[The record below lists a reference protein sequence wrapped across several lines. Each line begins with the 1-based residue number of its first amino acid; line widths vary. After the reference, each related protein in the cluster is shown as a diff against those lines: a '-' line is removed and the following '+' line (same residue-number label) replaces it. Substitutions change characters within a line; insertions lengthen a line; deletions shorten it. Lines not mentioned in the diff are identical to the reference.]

1 MNNMTRTDTATYTEV
16 DIFREIK
23 DITQTLKD
31 LKIADITNQY
41 YLVEFNNRKNSRV
54 HGMCTYI
61 GTLDGIPRYKITIN
75 KAYLQNS
82 DPQSVHDTIVHEVL
96 HSIPGCMNHGKKWSY
111 CARQFMTA
119 LPQFNISRCTN
130 NEGFNNYLK
139 KAMETQ
145 AKYTIICK
153 KCGAR
158 FYKTRKSQWMDYLM
172 RGDKCCAYHKNCG
185 GDFEV
190 IQNH

>member
-23 DITQTLKD
+23 DIIQTLKD

-54 HGMCTYI
+54 LGMCTYI

-96 HSIPGCMNHGKKWSY
+96 HSIPGCMNHGEKWSY
-111 CARQFMTA
+111 YARQFMTA

-130 NEGFNNYLK
+130 NEGFKNYLK

-172 RGDKCCAYHKNCG
+172 RGGKCYAYHRGCG

>member
-1 MNNMTRTDTATYTEV
+1 MNNMTRTDTAIYTEV

-23 DITQTLKD
+23 DIIQTLKD

-54 HGMCTYI
+54 LGMCTYI
-61 GTLDGIPRYKITIN
+61 GTLNGNPRYKITIN

-96 HSIPGCMNHGKKWSY
+96 HSIPGCMNHGEKWNY
-111 CARQFMTA
+111 YARQFMTA
-119 LPQFNISRCTN
+119 LPQFNISRCSN

-172 RGDKCCAYHKNCG
+172 RGGKCCAYHKNCD

>member
-1 MNNMTRTDTATYTEV
+1 MNNMTRTDTATYTDV

-23 DITQTLKD
+23 DIIQTLKD

-54 HGMCTYI
+54 LGMCTYI
-61 GTLDGIPRYKITIN
+61 GTLDEIPRYKITIN

-96 HSIPGCMNHGKKWSY
+96 HSIPGCMNHGEKWSY
-111 CARQFMTA
+111 YARQFMTA

-172 RGDKCCAYHKNCG
+172 RGGKCCAYHRNCG

>member
-1 MNNMTRTDTATYTEV
+1 MNNMTRTDTATYTDA

-61 GTLDGIPRYKITIN
+61 GTLNGIPRYKITIN
-75 KAYLQNS
+75 RAYLQNS
-82 DPQSVHDTIVHEVL
+82 DSQSVHDTIAHEVL
-96 HSIPGCMNHGKKWSY
+96 HSIPGCMNHGKKWNY

-119 LPQFNISRCTN
+119 LPQFNISRCTD

-139 KAMETQ
+139 RTMETQ

-158 FYKTRKSQWMDYLM
+158 FYKTRKSQWMEYVM
-172 RGDKCCAYHKNCG
+172 QGGKCYAHHRGCG

>member
-1 MNNMTRTDTATYTEV
+1 MNNMTRTDTATYTDV
-16 DIFREIK
+16 DIFREIE
-23 DITQTLKD
+23 DITQTLKN

-75 KAYLQNS
+75 RAYLQNS
-82 DPQSVHDTIVHEVL
+82 DSQSVHDTIAHEVL
-96 HSIPGCMNHGKKWSY
+96 HSIPGCMNHGEKWNY
-111 CARQFMTA
+111 YARQFMTA
-119 LPQFNISRCTN
+119 LPQFNISRCSN

-139 KAMETQ
+139 RAMETQ

-158 FYKTRKSQWMDYLM
+158 FYKARKSQWMEYIM
-172 RGDKCCAYHKNCG
+172 GGGKCYAHHRGCG

>member
-23 DITQTLKD
+23 DIIQTLKN

-54 HGMCTYI
+54 LGMCTYI

-96 HSIPGCMNHGKKWSY
+96 HSIPGCMDHGEKWSY
-111 CARQFMTA
+111 YARQFMTA

-172 RGDKCCAYHKNCG
+172 RGGKCYAHHRNCG

>member
-54 HGMCTYI
+54 LGMCTYI

-82 DPQSVHDTIVHEVL
+82 DPQSVHDTIAHEVL
-96 HSIPGCMNHGKKWSY
+96 HSIPGCMNHGEKWNY
-111 CARQFMTA
+111 YARQFMTA
-119 LPQFNISRCTN
+119 LPQFNISRCGN
-130 NEGFNNYLK
+130 NEGFKNYLK

-172 RGDKCCAYHKNCG
+172 RGGKCYAYHRGCG

>member
-54 HGMCTYI
+54 LGMCTYI

-82 DPQSVHDTIVHEVL
+82 DPQSVHDTIAHEVL
-96 HSIPGCMNHGKKWSY
+96 HSIPGCMNHGEKWNY
-111 CARQFMTA
+111 YARQFMTA
-119 LPQFNISRCTN
+119 LPQFNISRCGN

-172 RGDKCCAYHKNCG
+172 RGGKCYAYHRGCG

>member
-1 MNNMTRTDTATYTEV
+1 MNNMTRTDTATYTDV

-23 DITQTLKD
+23 DIIQTLKD

-41 YLVEFNNRKNSRV
+41 YLVEFNSRKNSRV
-54 HGMCTYI
+54 HGACTYI
-61 GTLDGIPRYKITIN
+61 GTCNGIPRYKITIN
-75 KAYLQNS
+75 RAYLQNS
-82 DPQSVHDTIVHEVL
+82 DPQSVHDTIAHEVL
-96 HSIPGCMNHGKKWSY
+96 HSIPGCMNHGKKWNY
-111 CARQFMTA
+111 YARQFMTA

-158 FYKTRKSQWMDYLM
+158 FYKTRKSQWMEYIM
-172 RGDKCCAYHKNCG
+172 EGGKCYAHHRGCG

>member
-1 MNNMTRTDTATYTEV
+1 MNNMTRTDTAIYTEV

-54 HGMCTYI
+54 LGTCTYI

-96 HSIPGCMNHGKKWSY
+96 HSIPGCMNHGEKWSY
-111 CARQFMTA
+111 YARQFMTA

-130 NEGFNNYLK
+130 NEGFKNYLK

-172 RGDKCCAYHKNCG
+172 RGGKCYAYHRGCG

>member
-1 MNNMTRTDTATYTEV
+1 MNNMTRTDTTTYTEV

-54 HGMCTYI
+54 LGMCTYI

-111 CARQFMTA
+111 YARQFMTA

-172 RGDKCCAYHKNCG
+172 KGGKCCAYHKNCG

>member
-1 MNNMTRTDTATYTEV
+1 MNNMTRTDTATYTDA

-23 DITQTLKD
+23 DIIQTLKD

-41 YLVEFNNRKNSRV
+41 YLVEFNNQKNSRV

-75 KAYLQNS
+75 RAYLQNS
-82 DPQSVHDTIVHEVL
+82 DPQSVHNTIAHEVL
-96 HSIPGCMNHGKKWSY
+96 HSIPGCMNHGEKWNY
-111 CARQFMTA
+111 YARQFMTA
-119 LPQFNISRCTN
+119 LPQFNISRCSN
-130 NEGFNNYLK
+130 NEEFNNYLK
-139 KAMETQ
+139 RAMETQ

-158 FYKTRKSQWMDYLM
+158 FYKARKSQWMEYIM
-172 RGDKCCAYHKNCG
+172 EGGKCYAHHRNCG

>member
-16 DIFREIK
+16 DIFCEIK

-54 HGMCTYI
+54 LGMCTYI

-111 CARQFMTA
+111 YARQFMTA

-172 RGDKCCAYHKNCG
+172 RGGKCCAYHKNCG

>member
-23 DITQTLKD
+23 DIIQTLKD

-54 HGMCTYI
+54 LGMCTYI

-111 CARQFMTA
+111 YARQFMTA

-172 RGDKCCAYHKNCG
+172 RGGKCYAYHKNCG

>member
-1 MNNMTRTDTATYTEV
+1 MNNMTRTDTATYTDV

-23 DITQTLKD
+23 DIIQTLKD

-54 HGMCTYI
+54 LGMCTYI
-61 GTLDGIPRYKITIN
+61 GTLHGIPRYKITIN

-82 DPQSVHDTIVHEVL
+82 DPQSVHDTIAHEVL

-111 CARQFMTA
+111 YARQFMTA

-172 RGDKCCAYHKNCG
+172 RGGKCCAYHKNCG

>member
-1 MNNMTRTDTATYTEV
+1 MNNMTRTDTTTYTEV

-54 HGMCTYI
+54 LGMCTYI

-111 CARQFMTA
+111 YARQFMTA

-172 RGDKCCAYHKNCG
+172 RGGKCCAYHKNCG